1 MTGRSG
7 FEFRRFEIYLGEDKA
22 SLPSRFHQLRTRPP
36 SIHLLM
42 ENNTA
47 LSGRDHLIS
56 LPSQFH
62 QLRTRPPSIHL
73 LMENNTALSGRDQLI
88 SLPRMLLLLLMLVA
102 LSHQQC
108 LTQDDTKL
116 QTDPK
121 ARLTLYA
128 GQQEFSLDML
138 RVVST
143 MNKNTNI
150 FFSPSSVYS
159 ALLLAYFG
167 AANQTEDSLKKTLH
181 IDAGQDKLSTM
192 QAYRL
197 ERFFQAM
204 RAANGSG
211 SYELRSPS
219 RIYLS
224 NNLRLREC
232 MEQLFHDEVVQ
243 IDFLGDPENS
253 RLAINEWVEQQTK
266 RIIKNLISE
275 GKVTPSTSLVLVN
288 AAYFK
293 GLWQSQF
300 LAQHTRKEVFF
311 ISASE
316 QTLVP
321 MMKQKGTF
329 NHIVS
334 ERLGAHV
341 LELPYK
347 GKDVSMFLFLPPFV
361 KNNAVDSLIKQL
373 DHESL
378 AEIIAEDGLFARQ
391 VEIMV
396 PKFSIEQEL
405 DLTPT
410 EELDLHCSCMPL
422 ATSKDCTQVQIYF
435 VSCRETGQMRQAQH
449 LNTEL
454 PHIVLTPDLEAAVLT
469 AIQWWIGHGGPGK
482 WPPSSPPDD
491 PPQSPDDIVAQ
502 IYLTDMIVDIPM
514 LPRCHLTCE
523 AIHFSSQSKFRTP
536 LVKVYHYCI

>member
-1 MTGRSG
+1 M
-7 FEFRRFEIYLGEDKA
+7 K
-22 SLPSRFHQLRTRPP
+22 
-36 SIHLLM
+36 
-42 ENNTA
+42 
-47 LSGRDHLIS
+47 
-56 LPSQFH
+56 
-62 QLRTRPPSIHL
+62 
-73 LMENNTALSGRDQLI
+73 
-88 SLPRMLLLLLMLVA
+88 RMLLLLLMLVA

-138 RVVST
+138 RVISS

-181 IDAGQDKLSTM
+181 INADQDKLSTM

-243 IDFLGDPENS
+243 INFLGDPENS

-266 RIIKNLISE
+266 RLIKNLISE

-329 NHIVS
+329 NHRALSSCIINTRNPMSPCIINIRYSMSTVVS

-378 AEIIAEDGLFARQ
+378 AEIVAEDGLFARQ

-405 DLTPT
+405 DLTPVGALFGTPFRAGALGICQVLPALKLPLLILEQMGVGDLFT
-410 EELDLHCSCMPL
+410 ETADLSG
-422 ATSKDCTQVQIYF
+422 F
-435 VSCRETGQMRQAQH
+435 TGQRGLLFDDAVH
-449 LNTEL
+449 KARIDVDEKGT
-454 PHIVLTPDLEAAVLT
+454 EAAAAT
-469 AIQWWIGHGGPGK
+469 AMLFFR
-482 WPPSSPPDD
+482 SSRPLNPLRFVCNH
-491 PPQSPDDIVAQ
+491 PF
-502 IYLTDMIVDIPM
+502 IYLLFDRV
-514 LPRCHLTCE
+514 
-523 AIHFSSQSKFRTP
+523 SQTVLFMGIYRRP
-536 LVKVYHYCI
+536 N

>member
-1 MTGRSG
+1 
-7 FEFRRFEIYLGEDKA
+7 
-22 SLPSRFHQLRTRPP
+22 
-36 SIHLLM
+36 
-42 ENNTA
+42 
-47 LSGRDHLIS
+47 
-56 LPSQFH
+56 
-62 QLRTRPPSIHL
+62 
-73 LMENNTALSGRDQLI
+73 
-88 SLPRMLLLLLMLVA
+88 MLLLLLMLVA

-108 LTQDDTKL
+108 LTKDDTKL
-116 QTDPK
+116 TTDPK

-138 RVVST
+138 RVISK

-167 AANQTEDSLKKTLH
+167 AANQTEHSLKKTLH
-181 IDAGQDKLSTM
+181 IDADQDKLSTM

-243 IDFLGDPENS
+243 INFLGDPENS

-266 RIIKNLISE
+266 RLIKNLISE
-275 GKVTPSTSLVLVN
+275 GKVTPSTSLILVN

-300 LAQHTRKEVFF
+300 LAQHTRNEVFF

-316 QTLVP
+316 KTLVP

-405 DLTPT
+405 DLTPVRLPHNVMTPRFESCYTNCYQMAPPRNTPNIVWYGCVMILEQMGVGDLFT
-410 EELDLHCSCMPL
+410 ETADLSG
-422 ATSKDCTQVQIYF
+422 F
-435 VSCRETGQMRQAQH
+435 TGQRGLLFDDAVH
-449 LNTEL
+449 KARIEVDEKGT
-454 PHIVLTPDLEAAVLT
+454 EAAAAT
-469 AIQWWIGHGGPGK
+469 AMLFFR
-482 WPPSSPPDD
+482 SSRPLNPLRFVCNH
-491 PPQSPDDIVAQ
+491 PF
-502 IYLTDMIVDIPM
+502 IYLLFDRV
-514 LPRCHLTCE
+514 
-523 AIHFSSQSKFRTP
+523 SQTVLFMGIYRRP
-536 LVKVYHYCI
+536 N

>member
-1 MTGRSG
+1 
-7 FEFRRFEIYLGEDKA
+7 
-22 SLPSRFHQLRTRPP
+22 
-36 SIHLLM
+36 
-42 ENNTA
+42 
-47 LSGRDHLIS
+47 
-56 LPSQFH
+56 
-62 QLRTRPPSIHL
+62 
-73 LMENNTALSGRDQLI
+73 
-88 SLPRMLLLLLMLVA
+88 MLLLLLMLVA

-108 LTQDDTKL
+108 LTKDDTKL
-116 QTDPK
+116 TTDPK

-138 RVVST
+138 RVISK

-167 AANQTEDSLKKTLH
+167 AANQTEHSLKKTLH
-181 IDAGQDKLSTM
+181 IDADQDKLSTM

-243 IDFLGDPENS
+243 INFLGDPENS

-266 RIIKNLISE
+266 RLIKNLISE
-275 GKVTPSTSLVLVN
+275 GKVTPSTSLILVN

-300 LAQHTRKEVFF
+300 LAQHTRNEVFF

-316 QTLVP
+316 KTLVP

-405 DLTPT
+405 DLTPILEQMGVGDLFT
-410 EELDLHCSCMPL
+410 ETADLSG
-422 ATSKDCTQVQIYF
+422 F
-435 VSCRETGQMRQAQH
+435 TGQRGLLFDDAVH
-449 LNTEL
+449 KARIEVDEKGT
-454 PHIVLTPDLEAAVLT
+454 EAAAAT
-469 AIQWWIGHGGPGK
+469 AMLFFR
-482 WPPSSPPDD
+482 SSRPLNPLRFVCNH
-491 PPQSPDDIVAQ
+491 PF
-502 IYLTDMIVDIPM
+502 IYLLFDRV
-514 LPRCHLTCE
+514 
-523 AIHFSSQSKFRTP
+523 SQTVLFIGIYRRP
-536 LVKVYHYCI
+536 N

>member
-1 MTGRSG
+1 
-7 FEFRRFEIYLGEDKA
+7 
-22 SLPSRFHQLRTRPP
+22 
-36 SIHLLM
+36 
-42 ENNTA
+42 
-47 LSGRDHLIS
+47 
-56 LPSQFH
+56 
-62 QLRTRPPSIHL
+62 
-73 LMENNTALSGRDQLI
+73 
-88 SLPRMLLLLLMLVA
+88 MLLLLLMLVA

-138 RVVST
+138 RVVSN

-167 AANQTEDSLKKTLH
+167 AANQTEHSLKKTLH
-181 IDAGQDKLSTM
+181 IDADQDKLSTM

-243 IDFLGDPENS
+243 INFLGDPENS

-266 RIIKNLISE
+266 RLIKNLISE
-275 GKVTPSTSLVLVN
+275 GKVTPSTSLILVN

-300 LAQHTRKEVFF
+300 LAQHTRNEVFF

-316 QTLVP
+316 KTLVP

-405 DLTPT
+405 DLTPV
-410 EELDLHCSCMPL
+410 H
-422 ATSKDCTQVQIYF
+422 
-435 VSCRETGQMRQAQH
+435 CRETGQMRQVQH
-449 LNTEL
+449 LNTGL
-454 PHIVLTPDLEAAVLT
+454 PHNVMTPRFESCCTNCYPMAPPRNTRNIVWYGCVMLIFLTSYSPANGSHNTMRQIRISLVAYREQRNCAFYTRVPEA
-469 AIQWWIGHGGPGK
+469 
-482 WPPSSPPDD
+482 PPDD
-491 PPQSPDDIVAQ
+491 PPQSPDVNVAQ
-502 IYLTDMIVDIPM
+502 ILEQMGVGDLFTETANLSGFTGQRGLLFDDAVHKARIEVDEKGTEAAAATAMLFFRSSRPLNPLRFVCNHPFMYLLFDRV
-514 LPRCHLTCE
+514 
-523 AIHFSSQSKFRTP
+523 SQTVLFMGIYRRP
-536 LVKVYHYCI
+536 N

>member
-1 MTGRSG
+1 
-7 FEFRRFEIYLGEDKA
+7 
-22 SLPSRFHQLRTRPP
+22 
-36 SIHLLM
+36 
-42 ENNTA
+42 
-47 LSGRDHLIS
+47 
-56 LPSQFH
+56 
-62 QLRTRPPSIHL
+62 
-73 LMENNTALSGRDQLI
+73 
-88 SLPRMLLLLLMLVA
+88 MLLLLLMLVA

-138 RVVST
+138 RVIST

-181 IDAGQDKLSTM
+181 IDAHQDKLSTM

-266 RIIKNLISE
+266 RLIKNLISE
-275 GKVTPSTSLVLVN
+275 GKVTSSTSLVLVN

-396 PKFSIEQEL
+396 PKFSIEQQL
-405 DLTPT
+405 DLTPFMLGYVGALFGAPL
-410 EELDLHCSCMPL
+410 ELAPWALSRFARLLSCPYWRILEQMGVGDLFSETADL
-422 ATSKDCTQVQIYF
+422 SGF
-435 VSCRETGQMRQAQH
+435 TGQRGLLFDDAVH
-449 LNTEL
+449 KARIDVDEKGT
-454 PHIVLTPDLEAAVLT
+454 EAAAATAMLFFRSSRPLNPLRFVCNHPFIYMLFDRVSQTVLFM
-469 AIQWWIGHGGPGK
+469 G
-482 WPPSSPPDD
+482 
-491 PPQSPDDIVAQ
+491 
-502 IYLTDMIVDIPM
+502 IYRRPN
-514 LPRCHLTCE
+514 
-523 AIHFSSQSKFRTP
+523 
-536 LVKVYHYCI
+536 